1 MKKKMAIVLILVLVF
16 SNSMVVFGAENSK
29 KRTAKSNG
37 GNTWTYWDESGNED
51 NGTNKNQQEVTASY
65 STVIYNVDISWGN
78 MQYTYSKANTTW
90 DPGTHTYGTGT
101 GSWSVTNLGIDDAVT
116 VGNHSNAKIYATFNC
131 SFESTYSNLQ
141 GQFITIDAQNS
152 SDNIAWVSS
161 DKTLKLEVQSAVNRG
176 TTFTSKDKGLP
187 QGMVRF
193 EIDGDPGIALTNTK
207 IGTITVTISG

>member
-1 MKKKMAIVLILVLVF
+1 MKKKMAIVLSMILIV
-16 SNSMVVFGAENSK
+16 SNSMVVFGRTINAVTDDGSTPEVVENADSK
-29 KRTAKSNG
+29 
-37 GNTWTYWDESGNED
+37 
-51 NGTNKNQQEVTASY
+51 EVTASY
-65 STVIYNVDISWGN
+65 STDSTVIYNVDISWGN

-101 GSWSVTNLGIDDAVT
+101 GSWSVTNFETDDAVT

-141 GQFITIDAQNS
+141 GQFIIIDAQNS
-152 SDNIAWVSS
+152 SDNTTWVSS
-161 DKTLKLEVQSAVNRG
+161 DNTLKLEVQSAVNRG

-193 EIDGDPGIALTNTK
+193 KIDGDPGIALTNTK

>member
-1 MKKKMAIVLILVLVF
+1 MKKKMAIVLSMILIV
-16 SNSMVVFGAENSK
+16 SNSMVVFGRTINAVTDDGSTPEVVENADSK
-29 KRTAKSNG
+29 
-37 GNTWTYWDESGNED
+37 
-51 NGTNKNQQEVTASY
+51 EVTASY
-65 STVIYNVDISWGN
+65 STDSTVIYNVDISWGN

-101 GSWSVTNLGIDDAVT
+101 GSWSVTNFETDDAVT

-141 GQFITIDAQNS
+141 GQFIIIDAQNS
-152 SDNIAWVSS
+152 SDNTTWVSS
-161 DKTLKLEVQSAVNRG
+161 DNTLKLEVQSAVNRG

-187 QGMVRF
+187 KGMVRF
-193 EIDGDPGIALTNTK
+193 KIDGDPGIALTNTK